1 MAQAFARSFEDDT
14 SGPENLPREHGSQGA
29 LGVLSA
35 AFAAEPL
42 RRRTHRYLLLL
53 RFGVVNLVG
62 IALLGAAYLQGWV
75 GQIFAADQTR
85 LTSIIFVIFV
95 MGLGLCAWRIVQT
108 SRELNAAKE
117 FEPFAPKPSRALAYT
132 ATMKGRAPESRAIS
146 ATGLRSKLMN
156 RTMVIRNVANSLV
169 FLGLIGT
176 VIGFIIALSG
186 VKPEM
191 AAEAGSIGP
200 MVSTLIDG
208 MSVALYTT
216 LVGAVLNV
224 WLMVNF
230 RLLVTG
236 TVSLTNAIIELGE
249 QHART

>member
-14 SGPENLPREHGSQGA
+14 SGPKNLPRERHGVLGA
-29 LGVLSA
+29 LGA
-35 AFAAEPL
+35 ALAAEPL
-42 RRRTHRYLLLL
+42 HRRAHRYLLLL
-53 RFGVVNLVG
+53 RFGVANLIG

-75 GQIFAADQTR
+75 GLVFAADQTR
-85 LTSIIFVIFV
+85 LTSIIFAVFV

-108 SRELNAAKE
+108 SRDLNAAKE

-132 ATMKGRAPESRAIS
+132 ATMKGRSPESRSIS
-146 ATGLRSKLMN
+146 ATSLRSKLMN
-156 RTMVIRNVANSLV
+156 RTMVIRNISNSLV

-186 VKPEM
+186 VKPEL
-191 AAEAGSIGP
+191 AADAGAIGP
-200 MVSTLIDG
+200 MVSTLIEG
-208 MSVALYTT
+208 MSIALYTT